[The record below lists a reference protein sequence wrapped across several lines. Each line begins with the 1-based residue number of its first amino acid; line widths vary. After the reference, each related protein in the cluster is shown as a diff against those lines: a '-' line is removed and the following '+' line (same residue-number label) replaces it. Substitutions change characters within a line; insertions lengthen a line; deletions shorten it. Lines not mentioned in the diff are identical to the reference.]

1 MLKKRCPWPR
11 PPIFTPVSRWRSRF
25 LTPDGLNADA
35 MDVGTAGD
43 PQFSFILC
51 RTGTNKNGD
60 HFTDDELS
68 GRHMTA
74 VNKKIDLQ
82 HSQEFND
89 IVGGVVAADYLED
102 DSGGRVECV
111 GELYVNDT
119 PAARLAYK
127 LMKRGIISQ
136 VSMECDYQEGECSI
150 CQKRFTNKADYC
162 PHLRKFKGREYNG
175 RPVYEILHG
184 VTFTGL
190 GLLDR
195 KGADENARILQ
206 VASVKDTIQS
216 QEKGDSAMEDKT
228 KTNEDP
234 SKSDTDAAKKKP
246 AAQDGDPAARVT
258 ELEKEN
264 RQLKA
269 QVAQLQKRIDE
280 LEAEQ
285 KAAACRSRAKKLLT
299 KLEKKGLAF
308 ASDEERESELKR
320 LAEMS
325 DEAFAATEA
334 AYERMTK
341 GAKPEKGEPAAGKD
355 DESGKKAAKS
365 GDDPPLRSD
374 AGVRPRDVD
383 DRKLSL
389 EDRLRSGF
397 MAAYHNRLGEESD
410 ETLQLDA

>member
-1 MLKKRCPWPR
+1 
-11 PPIFTPVSRWRSRF
+11 
-25 LTPDGLNADA
+25 
-35 MDVGTAGD
+35 
-43 PQFSFILC
+43 
-51 RTGTNKNGD
+51 
-60 HFTDDELS
+60 
-68 GRHMTA
+68 
-74 VNKKIDLQ
+74 
-82 HSQEFND
+82 
-89 IVGGVVAADYLED
+89 VVAADYLED

-175 RPVYEILHG
+175 KPVYEILHG

-206 VASVKDTIQS
+206 VASVEDTIQS
-216 QEKGDSAMEDKT
+216 QVKGDPSMEDKT
-228 KTNEDP
+228 KTNDDP

-246 AAQDGDPAARVT
+246 EAQDGDPAARVT

-299 KLEKKGLAF
+299 RLEKKGLSF

-320 LAEMS
+320 LTEMS

-334 AYERMTK
+334 AFERITK
-341 GAKPEKGEPAAGKD
+341 DAKAEK
-355 DESGKKAAKS
+355 
-365 GDDPPLRSD
+365 DDPPAGRDDENGKTAAKDDAAQPMRSD
-374 AGVRPRDVD
+374 AGVRPKDVD

-389 EDRLRSGF
+389 KDRLRSGF
-397 MAAYHNRLGEESD
+397 IAAYRNRIGEDTD